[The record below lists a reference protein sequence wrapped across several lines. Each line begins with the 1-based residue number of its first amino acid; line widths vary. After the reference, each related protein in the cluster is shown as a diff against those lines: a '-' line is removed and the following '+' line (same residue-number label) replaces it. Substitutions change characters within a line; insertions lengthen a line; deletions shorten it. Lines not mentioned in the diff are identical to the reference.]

1 MRLERETPTPPSL
14 RQVVERAR
22 QRAVSTGV
30 PVLASIARR
39 MDSPGD
45 LIRIFATA
53 GVQGQERTLFAH
65 PSEGFLSVGVGRATV
80 LQATGD
86 ERFVRLR
93 EAHQSLMSNAV
104 VDAPTLPGVGPVCS
118 GGFRFDVDGERS
130 RQWQGFDD
138 GMLAVPRLL
147 FTRSPDGTW
156 VTVNVLAD
164 ERTDPAA
171 WEAEVAAEQ
180 EALMSATGTL
190 PTQPKVVGRLGPLPG
205 VWRGQV
211 ERALRLIG
219 NGRLAKVVLAQALQL
234 QLDGAARP
242 EAALAHLIEA
252 YPGCLV
258 FSIGHG
264 EGIFLGAT
272 PERLVS
278 LNNGQV
284 TLTCLAGSAPRGAT
298 PEQDQ
303 EISETLMDAS
313 KERQEHAY
321 VVEAAR
327 QALEPLCTELHW
339 ELSPSLTKLETVQHL
354 ATSFSGT
361 TDTSRHLL
369 ELVERLHPT
378 PAVGGTPRHDAM
390 AAIREI
396 EGFDR
401 GWYAGPVGWLDSQGD
416 GEFGI
421 AIRCALL
428 RGVEACLYAGAG
440 IVAGSDPAAEWAEL
454 TLKLRPM
461 LAALGGDA

>member
-1 MRLERETPTPPSL
+1 MRLERETPAPPAL

-22 QRAVSTGV
+22 QRAVDTGV
-30 PVLASIARR
+30 PVLASMARR

-45 LIRIFATA
+45 LTRVFATA
-53 GVQGQERTLFAH
+53 GVQGRERTLFAR
-65 PSEGFLSVGVGRATV
+65 PSEGFLSVGVGRATA

-93 EAHQSLMSNAV
+93 EAHRSLMSNAV
-104 VDAPTLPGVGPVCS
+104 VDAPMLPGVGPVCS

-130 RQWQGFDD
+130 MRWRGFDD

-147 FTRSPDGTW
+147 FTRSPDGSW

-164 ERTDPAA
+164 EKTDPAA

-180 EALMSATGTL
+180 AALLSAADTL
-190 PTQPKVVGRLGPLPG
+190 PAQPNVLERLEPLPEA
-205 VWRGQV
+205 WRGQV
-211 ERALRLIG
+211 ERALGLIDR
-219 NGRLAKVVLAQALQL
+219 GRLAKVVLAHALRL
-234 QLDGAARP
+234 RFDGAARP

-258 FSIGHG
+258 FAIGHG
-264 EGIFLGAT
+264 ESTFLGAT

-278 LNNGQV
+278 LNDGQV

-303 EISETLMDAS
+303 AMSKALMDAP

-339 ELSPSLTKLETVQHL
+339 EPSPGLAKLETVQHL
-354 ATSFSGT
+354 ATLFKGT
-361 TDTSRHLL
+361 TDTNRHVL

-390 AAIREI
+390 AAIREV

-401 GWYAGPVGWLDSQGD
+401 GWYAGPVGLVDSQGD

-428 RGVEACLYAGAG
+428 RGDEACLYAGAG

-461 LAALGGDA
+461 LTALGGET